1 MFVSLI
7 LAIVLSQVPDA
18 PVAKP
23 SAAPPSSA
31 GSLELQGDK
40 LGESLETFMS
50 QHPKAECDT
59 SQKPRVVCY
68 QWADVAIF
76 GLTAFNSP
84 GCALKKRYAADCIQG
99 ITAKFADRR
108 LMSLVYTVAGIDK
121 TEATAALKN
130 KLGAPVMNSS
140 DGTVWNRGDATAS
153 VIIGKASEE
162 RDAPTLI
169 TITISDTN

>member
-7 LAIVLSQVPDA
+7 LAIILSQAPDA

-59 SQKPRVVCY
+59 SQKPRVICY

-84 GCALKKRYAADCIQG
+84 GCTLKKRYAADCIQG
-99 ITAKFADRR
+99 ITAKFADLR
-108 LMSLVYTVAGIDK
+108 LVSLVYTVAGLDK
-121 TEATAALKN
+121 TEATTALKS
-130 KLGAPVMNSS
+130 KLGTPQMNSS
-140 DGTVWNRGDATAS
+140 DGTIWNHGDTTAS
-153 VIIGKASEE
+153 VMIGKVSEE

-169 TITISDTN
+169 TISISTTN